1 VGSILFYFQTR
12 LRQVSLNLSSYTKG
26 MPSVRAIIRCGEEYL
41 LVTTG
46 ENFSEEDKVPLRI
59 TVKGSAVNSSAK
71 EIAREKL
78 RAAFLERFHSPT
90 QALSP
95 VPFKERT
102 ASGTSQVVWKSR
114 VYKPHYGWGF
124 VSGTIEP
131 GEDPL
136 NTLMREISEE
146 IRIAIPRTAF
156 RVLRDNVYEV
166 TVTEAQRGFITYRV
180 GERIKDRIGEIF
192 DFTWTTPAQ
201 MKKSWFTSKAEPIA
215 RLIPAYAATHSSRQ

>member
-1 VGSILFYFQTR
+1 
-12 LRQVSLNLSSYTKG
+12 
-26 MPSVRAIIRCGEEYL
+26 MPSVRAIIHCGEEYL
-41 LVTTG
+41 LITTG
-46 ENFSEEDKVPLRI
+46 DNFSEEDKAPLRI

-78 RAAFLERFHSPT
+78 RAAFLERFHPPT

-95 VPFKERT
+95 LPFKERT

-136 NTLMREISEE
+136 NTLIREISEE
-146 IRIAIPRTAF
+146 IRITIPRDAF
-156 RVLRDNVYEV
+156 RRLRDDVYEA
-166 TVTEAQRGFITYRV
+166 TITEVQRGFMIHRV
-180 GERIKDRIGEIF
+180 SQRIKDRIGEIF
-192 DFTWTTPAQ
+192 DFTWTTPVQ
-201 MKKSWFTSKAEPIA
+201 MRKSWFTSKAEPIA
-215 RLIPAYAATHSSRQ
+215 RLIPGYAATHSSKQ